1 MEHLEKLKD
10 FTIHGTYQLPMQ
22 IYYQNY
28 PSGGLTVP
36 YHWHKEIE
44 LIYVESG
51 SMEMTVNMNTFT
63 AFAGDFFCINSG
75 ELHQIYS
82 EGTQS
87 SLHHACVF
95 SPDILN
101 FEYWDEAQNQYIH
114 PLLTGQLLLPG
125 HIQPNSSCY
134 HDVISV
140 FKKMLKLNNERSD
153 GWYME
158 FKGCLYQLLGI
169 MIRYHLLIQNT
180 DEHPEE
186 NRKIEQCKK
195 ILGFIHSHYTEK
207 IYLNDLAQVININP
221 QYFCR
226 FFKNIFHM
234 TPVEYINHYRISQS
248 IKMLQSGSRSI
259 LEICLD
265 CGFESPSYFVKL
277 FKKETGFTPAEYRK
291 RFH

>member
-1 MEHLEKLKD
+1 
-10 FTIHGTYQLPMQ
+10 
-22 IYYQNY
+22 
-28 PSGGLTVP
+28 
-36 YHWHKEIE
+36 
-44 LIYVESG
+44 
-51 SMEMTVNMNTFT
+51 
-63 AFAGDFFCINSG
+63 
-75 ELHQIYS
+75 
-82 EGTQS
+82 
-87 SLHHACVF
+87 
-95 SPDILN
+95 
-101 FEYWDEAQNQYIH
+101 
-114 PLLTGQLLLPG
+114 
-125 HIQPNSSCY
+125 
-134 HDVISV
+134 
-140 FKKMLKLNNERSD
+140 NERSD